1 MLYLKCVMSAETAHQ
16 FMGVLFLVFILKV
29 RAVIHEDSMWC
40 LFVAAGISFL
50 PHNDA
55 FDSV

>member
-1 MLYLKCVMSAETAHQ
+1 MSAETAHQ